1 MDVRTDL
8 AALRQAGLPHWRAPL
23 AETLARAWSV
33 QGHGDMA
40 QWQAIVR
47 DLPEAVPSRWRWDG
61 DVVTLGAPED
71 LSDTERTRLRDALL
85 ALHPWRKG
93 PFCLF
98 GILIDAEWRSNL
110 KWARLAPHIQPL
122 AGRRVL
128 DVGAGNGYY
137 LWRMA
142 GAGAAHA
149 LGIDPTLRFVVQFH
163 ALRRYVA
170 DAPLHLLPLA
180 LEDLPPGGAF
190 DTVFSMGVLY
200 HRRSPLDHLLALR
213 GQLRPGGEL
222 VLETLVTE
230 GPAGHAFVPPGRY
243 ARMRNVWFLPSP
255 ATLCTWLARCGF
267 TDARLVDLTPT
278 TPNEQRRTPWMRF
291 QSLADFLDPHD
302 PRRTVEGHPAP
313 VRGLFLARR
322 AG

>member
-1 MDVRTDL
+1 MDARDDL
-8 AALRQAGLPHWRAPL
+8 AALECAGLARWADPL
-23 AETLARAWSV
+23 AGTLARAWSP
-33 QGHGDMA
+33 QAHGDLP
-40 QWQAIVR
+40 QWRAVVR
-47 DLPEAVPSRWRWDG
+47 DLPEAAPSRMCWDAE
-61 DVVTLGAPED
+61 VVTLGAPGD
-71 LSDTERTRLRDALL
+71 LSEAARARLRDGLC

-93 PFCLF
+93 PFDLF

-137 LWRMA
+137 LWRMV
-142 GAGAAHA
+142 GAGAEYA
-149 LGIDPTLRFVVQFH
+149 LGIDPTLRFVIQFH
-163 ALRRYVA
+163 ALRRYA
-170 DAPLHLLPLA
+170 GDPPLHLLPLA
-180 LEDLPPGGAF
+180 LEDLPPGGGF

-213 GQLRPGGEL
+213 EQLRPGGEL

-230 GPAGHAFVPPGRY
+230 GPAGHVFVPPGRY

-255 ATLCTWLARCGF
+255 ATLCAWLARCGF
-267 TDARLVDLTPT
+267 IDARLVDLTPT
-278 TPNEQRRTPWMRF
+278 TPAEQRRTPWMRF